1 MTALLEHEN
10 AAAAL
15 TLDGPPLLDLREL
28 VVEVQTRRGL
38 ARIVDGVSLAVRPG
52 EALGVVGE
60 SGCGKSITMLSIVGL
75 LPNGVRVVEGQAKLG
90 DKDLLRASQRELRSV
105 RGGKIGFIFQDPM
118 TSFNPVMTIGEQLIE
133 PLIYHHH
140 TSKREAWEKGSE
152 LLRLVGI
159 PGGADRMRSYPHEL
173 SGGMR
178 QRVMI
183 AMALACNPPLLIAD
197 EPTTALDVTIQAQIV
212 DLVKK
217 LRATVGMSIV
227 WITHDL
233 ALVSGLVDRIAVL
246 YAGRVVEEGQVN
258 DLYKHPQ
265 HPYTIGLLA
274 SLPKVSGP
282 TKARLPSIPG
292 KPPEPG
298 YRPQGCAFA
307 PRCPLK
313 IARCEADDPRLATV
327 GFRGHRVA
335 CWVAQQTEGVST

>member
-1 MTALLEHEN
+1 MIDLLERGIV
-10 AAAAL
+10 APTTPAGVA
-15 TLDGPPLLDLREL
+15 PLLDLRDL
-28 VVEVQTRRGL
+28 VVEVQTRKGF
-38 ARIVDGVSLAVRPG
+38 ARVVDGVSLSVRPG

-75 LPNGVRVVEGQAKLG
+75 LPHGVRAVGGQAYLG
-90 DKDLLRASQRELRSV
+90 ETDLLQASQRELRNV
-105 RGGKIGFIFQDPM
+105 RGGKVGFIFQDPM

-133 PLIYHHH
+133 PLIYHQR
-140 TSKREAWEKGSE
+140 TSRREAWQKAGD

-159 PGGADRMRSYPHEL
+159 PGGADRLRSYPHQL

-212 DLVKK
+212 DLVKS
-217 LRATVGMSIV
+217 LRSTVGMSIV

-233 ALVSGLVDRIAVL
+233 ALVSGLVDRIVVL
-246 YAGRVVEEGQVN
+246 YAGRVVEEALVD
-258 DLYKHPQ
+258 DLYKRPQ

-274 SLPKVSGP
+274 SLPKVAGA

-313 IARCEADDPRLATV
+313 IARCVTDDPRLATV
-327 GFRGHRVA
+327 GAQGHRVA
-335 CWVAQQTEGVST
+335 CWVAQQAAGATA

>member
-1 MTALLEHEN
+1 
-10 AAAAL
+10 
-15 TLDGPPLLDLREL
+15 
-28 VVEVQTRRGL
+28 
-38 ARIVDGVSLAVRPG
+38 
-52 EALGVVGE
+52 
-60 SGCGKSITMLSIVGL
+60 MLF
-75 LPNGVRVVEGQAKLG
+75 
-90 DKDLLRASQRELRSV
+90 RS
-105 RGGKIGFIFQDPM
+105 
-118 TSFNPVMTIGEQLIE
+118 
-133 PLIYHHH
+133 
-140 TSKREAWEKGSE
+140 
-152 LLRLVGI
+152 
-159 PGGADRMRSYPHEL
+159 
-173 SGGMR
+173 
-178 QRVMI
+178 
-183 AMALACNPPLLIAD
+183 
-197 EPTTALDVTIQAQIV
+197 DVTIQAQIV

-307 PRCPLK
+307 SRCPLK

-335 CWVAQQTEGVST
+335 CWVAQQTEGIST